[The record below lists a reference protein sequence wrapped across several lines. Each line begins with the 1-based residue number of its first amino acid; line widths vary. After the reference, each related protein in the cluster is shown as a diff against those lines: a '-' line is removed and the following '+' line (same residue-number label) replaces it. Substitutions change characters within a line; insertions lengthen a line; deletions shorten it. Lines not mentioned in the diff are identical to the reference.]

1 MKKVLSLLLLTSFC
15 MSGWAQRKMESLDR
29 GLTAVKTTKGVFLS
43 WRILGEEYYDV
54 EYNVY
59 RDGKKLNEAPLN
71 VSNFTD
77 EGGSTGSKYT
87 VSAVVRGKEQEQCKE
102 VAPWDKNYME
112 VKLQNVLS
120 RRGTDIT
127 SWYEP
132 NDVSAADLDGDGE
145 MELIVKRLNRKD
157 DADLYPVNNDSAYT
171 QLEAYKLDGTKLWS
185 IDCGPNMVSGSNVE
199 TNIVAFD
206 WDEDGKAE
214 VVLRGADGMIVH
226 HKNGTTNVGN
236 MKINTRNTI
245 SHTANMTYT
254 NTGDEFLLYLNGE
267 TGEPYQVMKYPL
279 ERGKAD
285 DWGDGYG
292 HRSSKYF
299 FGAPYLDGKKPS
311 IFLARGI
318 YTKHIMAAYDVD
330 PSSHQLNLRWRWNSP
345 LSGQWFGQ
353 GYHNYGIADVDWDG
367 RDEIVYGSM
376 VIDDNGHGLSTTGLG
391 HGDAQHC
398 SDLDPY
404 RHGQEIFACNETSPS
419 NNYRDATTSKIL
431 FRETGGND
439 DGRAIAGKFT
449 ELYPG
454 AIAASAHSEGIIS
467 CVNYKTISGGTKTG
481 IDQNFRIYWDGD
493 LCEETFNYS
502 SCTNNVGYEPR
513 IVKYGSWDAITTFNG
528 ALTNNGTKGTAS
540 LQADLFGDWR
550 EEVVLRDETDMV
562 LRIYTTTIPTE
573 WRNYTLLHDMQY
585 RQGVMWQMCGYN
597 QPPHT
602 SYFLGQLEGIT
613 IAPPPIMTNGRTL
626 VGNGGTVDASSNDKH
641 ILIYET
647 SDITVNIA
655 DGASPYITT
664 INAPSWV
671 QGHDDNDNI
680 TTQYF
685 TCTLTGGAFT
695 GEMRLVKQGD
705 GILTLPNV
713 TETYS
718 GETNIWAGTLN
729 FDGTMEKSHV
739 WLNRFTTLNTNGG
752 VFKNGIKMEY
762 GSKLCPGGDNKGNV
776 EVDKLEM
783 DFGSR
788 LVIGIYSEDMTADVV
803 KAESVSL
810 RKIDWNIAPEYT
822 TPIIEFVQHNLEGAE
837 KPAPGKYLIATIGNL
852 SDIDT
857 SIFTIEGLDG
867 VKHHIE
873 SDGNNLYLVVEELRS
888 AASTIWTGAS
898 SSIWDFAQSE
908 NFKNASTQEADI
920 FVTGD
925 NVTFNDEASVF
936 NVTINEEVTPGI
948 FEINSSKDYTFSG
961 NGSIS
966 GNAALKKSGE
976 GTLTIKTTNSYTGG
990 NTISGG
996 TVKVSALANQ
1006 YNATGNLGGVTT
1018 EANKFV
1024 IENGGTLEATAA
1036 VQLSSPIKI
1045 GEGGG
1050 TIKSNYDFIMDKA
1063 FSGDEL
1069 TKEGNGKLS
1078 LHSNGSLKKI
1088 IVKSGTLA
1096 IATDGISATNNYELQ
1111 GGILQDYDGNGSYS
1125 TSNANVY
1132 VPKGKSGTWRLD
1144 SRCDYKG
1151 ALTGEGTLTVYLPW
1165 VRCYL
1170 KGNWSQFKGTV
1181 KATTASGCDFT
1192 FDNGYGMPYAT
1203 LDLSSGVKV
1212 TNTAKTFAIAKVTG
1226 NGTLGGDNNAWKIGN
1241 EDNFRLDATITGNNS
1256 SLTKTGEGKM
1266 TITANNSYSGSTTV
1280 SEGEMSISSGG
1291 TLGTGALRVNEGTTL
1306 SGVTKTGTPLKN
1318 SSATING
1325 DLQVGITATSA
1336 SGYIEFN
1343 NKPVTFG
1350 ANSTYRIAMRSCA
1363 TTANTGGTSIK
1374 GVSKLTMNGTIK
1386 LSLASSYTPKEGDS
1400 IRVWE
1405 CTSFSGTP
1413 KFDLEELSG
1422 GLEWDTSR
1430 ISEGLLFIKAS
1441 TGISNIA
1448 SDEIVEVTATS
1459 INGVTLFT
1467 FSTEYSNV
1475 EEYFRSS
1482 NALPKGIYI
1491 LSIKHG
1497 NARETM
1503 KVTK

>member
-1 MKKVLSLLLLTSFC
+1 
-15 MSGWAQRKMESLDR
+15 MESLDR

-77 EGGSTGSKYT
+77 EGGNTGSKYT

-157 DADLYPVNNDSAYT
+157 GADLYPVNNDSAYT

-431 FRETGGND
+431 FRETGRND

-613 IAPPPIMTNGRTL
+613 IAPPPIMTNGRIL

-671 QGHDDNDNI
+671 QGHDDNDKI

-837 KPAPGKYLIATIGNL
+837 NPAPGKYLIATIGNL

-936 NVTINEEVTPGI
+936 NVTINEEVTPGV

-961 NGSIS
+961 SGSIS

-996 TVKVSALANQ
+996 TVKVSALSNQ

-1018 EANKFV
+1018 EADKFV

-1125 TSNANVY
+1125 TSNANIY
-1132 VPKGKSGTWRLD
+1132 VPKGKSATWRLD

-1151 ALTGEGTLTVYLPW
+1151 ALTGEGTLTIYLPW
-1165 VRCYL
+1165 VRSYL
-1170 KGNWSQFKGTV
+1170 KGNWSQFKGTL

-1203 LDLSSGVKV
+1203 LDLSSGAKV
-1212 TNTAKTFAIAKVTG
+1212 TNTSKTFAIAKVTG
-1226 NGTLGGDNNAWKIGN
+1226 KGTLGGDNNAWKIGN

-1363 TTANTGGTSIK
+1363 TTANSGGTSIK

-1386 LSLASSYTPKEGDS
+1386 LSISSSYTPKEGDS

-1459 INGVTLFT
+1459 INGVALFT

-1475 EEYFRSS
+1475 EEYFRS
-1482 NALPKGIYI
+1482 NNTLPKGIYI